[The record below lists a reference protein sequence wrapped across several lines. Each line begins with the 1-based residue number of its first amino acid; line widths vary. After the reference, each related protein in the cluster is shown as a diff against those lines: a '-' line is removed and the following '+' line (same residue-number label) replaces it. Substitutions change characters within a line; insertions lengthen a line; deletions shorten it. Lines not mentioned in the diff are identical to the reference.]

1 MRTGYFEEYREEKS
15 EMKFRGPLGE
25 EAETG
30 RKVVSAHGI
39 TLGRGTWRFP
49 AVGRTA
55 NILGAWPV
63 REAASPR

>member
-1 MRTGYFEEYREEKS
+1 MPAMRWPCRDEKS
-15 EMKFRGPLGE
+15 EMNIRGPLGE
-25 EAETG
+25 EAELG
-30 RKVVSAHGI
+30 QKVDWAHGI

-63 REAASPR
+63 REAVSPR